1 MKSADEIEIIDSYIS
16 ANDLFFKDESL
27 DIHFRN
33 CQPISTCMIFDYD
46 TNDYTS
52 GQMDSITGDSVGKK
66 NKRKAT
72 APKRTTEDKVIG
84 IDAGTFEPRSEELEA
99 LSPKEEANKTDDSNV
114 NRVPPTKSQK
124 SAAKSNYEYLCHNCN
139 VSFTSRSDFEAHYR
153 NSYQKTPLYTCTK
166 CKKQLQNIRSFR
178 GHIYRHVAT
187 LYQHQCPTC
196 SRKFGSSELLEQHQR
211 THLVVEQKCID
222 CGMEFPSFDEL
233 KQHRR
238 EHRTADKMKNKDLK
252 WKCIDCGKMLM
263 NRSSL
268 FMHEK
273 IHKDRQ
279 YSCELCPQKFVQKN
293 NLLNHVKTHT
303 QDKKFPCTIPQ
314 CGKTFVG
321 KSQLLRHHTFHVNI
335 RNFPCDTCG
344 KRYKSERDLKVHS
357 LIHSVQ
363 RPHACNHCSKTFLSS
378 SKLKQHF
385 NIHTGARP
393 YKCKYC
399 PRDFTNFPNWLKH
412 IRRRHKVD
420 HKTGEQLEEMPNFL
434 IKDRKE
440 NKDGQGNDSN
450 RQLENNKHKKSKKK
464 QMSKKPKVE
473 QDKSIEVLS
482 LDDTLPLNTSDDLE
496 RAATLLMQQTLEM
509 EENDPHFSGLPQDV
523 SDIPEQNLF
532 HVNDYMTDQIIFS
545 TAITEPN
552 ISSSFGPFIYSF
564 APTTNDDQTK
574 ITLPPITTMKNRRNL
589 MNHSTQ
595 QLFSTNVL

>member
-1 MKSADEIEIIDSYIS
+1 MKSSDEIEIIDSIIS
-16 ANDLFFKDESL
+16 GSNIFFKDESL
-27 DIHFRN
+27 DIDFRN
-33 CQPISTCMIFDYD
+33 CQPISTCMIFDYM
-46 TNDYTS
+46 S
-52 GQMDSITGDSVGKK
+52 GETDSIAAGAEGKK
-66 NKRKAT
+66 NKRKST
-72 APKRTTEDKVIG
+72 TPKRTSNEDRVTGSDDTNAIPWIKQENLASTEVTVKKDEASSDKTT
-84 IDAGTFEPRSEELEA
+84 AAATP
-99 LSPKEEANKTDDSNV
+99 
-114 NRVPPTKSQK
+114 KSQK
-124 SAAKSNYEYLCHNCN
+124 APSKSNYEYLCHNCN
-139 VSFTSRSDFEAHYR
+139 VCFSSRGDFESHYR
-153 NSYQKTPLYTCTK
+153 NSYQKTPLYTCIQ

-178 GHIYRHVAT
+178 GHIYRHIAT
-187 LYQHQCPTC
+187 SYQHQCATC
-196 SRKFGSSELLEQHQR
+196 SRKFGSAELLEQHQR
-211 THLVVEQKCID
+211 IHLVVQQKCTD
-222 CGMEFPSFDEL
+222 CGVEFSSFDEL

-238 EHRTADKMKNKDLK
+238 EHRTAEKMKNKDLK
-252 WKCIDCGKMLM
+252 WKCVDCGKMLM

-279 YSCELCPQKFVQKN
+279 YSCEHCSQKFVQKN

-303 QDKKFPCTIPQ
+303 KDKKFPCTIPH

-335 RNFPCDTCG
+335 RNFKCETCS
-344 KRYKSERDLKVHS
+344 KLYKSERDLKVHS

-363 RPHACNHCSKTFLSS
+363 RPHACIHCNKTFLSS

-399 PRDFTNFPNWLKH
+399 QKDFTNFPNWLKH

-440 NKDGQGNDSN
+440 NKERSGREEKGKQ
-450 RQLENNKHKKSKKK
+450 RKTKKK
-464 QMSKKPKVE
+464 QTTKIPKIEQTDPVE
-473 QDKSIEVLS
+473 VSLTMS

-496 RAATLLMQQTLEM
+496 RAASLLMQQTLDM
-509 EENDPHFSGLPQDV
+509 EENDPRFNCLPQDV
-523 SDIPEQNLF
+523 SDIPEQSLY
-532 HVNDYMTDQIIFS
+532 HVNDFMTDQIIFS

-552 ISSSFGPFIYSF
+552 IPSTFGQFFSYSS
-564 APTTNDDQTK
+564 APITDDDQTK
-574 ITLPPITTMKNRRNL
+574 ITLPPITTMKNKRNL
-589 MNHSTQ
+589 IDHSTQ